1 MPTRLTK
8 ILLFFMFSAFLL
20 MGCTETDPVIKDIRL
35 QGKLIVLTLNTP
47 TTYYLGANESPAGY
61 EYDLTKALADSLNV
75 EVEYKIADNIE
86 KMLQAINE
94 GQAHIAAA
102 GLTRT
107 EAREQKYVFGP
118 DYKTVQQQVVCH
130 RQSKLPKDINDLLNK
145 TILVIAESSYQEAL
159 VEQQQNYP
167 ELKWE
172 ATSDLSTEQVLEKL
186 VNKEV
191 DCTVVDSNIFSLN
204 HRYYPD
210 LKEAFPFS
218 EQQSL
223 AWVLPPDS
231 AAFKQYVT
239 AWFAEIESNSLLN
252 IINERYYGYVDM
264 FDFYNNHIYLKRIKS
279 RLPRYEA
286 AFREVAEQY
295 QIPWTLLAAQS
306 YQESHWN
313 AGARSHTGV
322 RGLMMLT
329 QTTAKAMGIKKR
341 TDPRQ
346 SIKGG
351 AKYLNHMLKRVPED
365 IVAEDRTWFA
375 LAAYNVGFGHLLDA
389 RKLARDLGKS
399 PSTWHDLKEVLPLL
413 SQKKYYK
420 KLKYGYARGTEP
432 VKYIDQ
438 IRYYQ
443 DVLVNALVSE

>member
-1 MPTRLTK
+1 MTTRQIKTLFFF
-8 ILLFFMFSAFLL
+8 LLFAFQLS
-20 MGCTETDPVIKDIRL
+20 GCSETDPVINDIRR

-47 TTYYLGANESPAGY
+47 TTYYLGVDDTPTGF
-61 EYDLTKALADSLNV
+61 EYGLTKALADWLNV

-86 KMLQAINE
+86 EMLIAINE
-94 GQAHIAAA
+94 GKAHVVAA

-107 EAREQKYVFGP
+107 DAREQQYLFGP

-130 RQSKLPKDINDLLNK
+130 RRSKLPKDMNDLLSR
-145 TILVIAESSYQEAL
+145 TILIVAESSYQEAL
-159 VEQQQNYP
+159 QEQQQNYP
-167 ELKWE
+167 ALKWE
-172 ATSDLSTEQVLEKL
+172 ASSELSTEQVLEKL

-204 HRYYPD
+204 RPYYPD

-223 AWVLPPDS
+223 AWVLPSDS
-231 AAFKQYVT
+231 TAFKQYVT
-239 AWFAEIESNSLLN
+239 NWFTKIEKNSMLN

-279 RLPRYEA
+279 RLPRYET
-286 AFREVAEQY
+286 AFQEVAEQY
-295 QIPWTLLAAQS
+295 QVPWTLLAAQS

-351 AKYLNHMLKRVPED
+351 AKYLNQLIKRVPED
-365 IVAEDRTWFA
+365 VVAEDRIWFA

-432 VKYIDQ
+432 VKYIDR

-443 DVLVNALVSE
+443 DVLVNAIVNG